1 MEVLFNTRAKRTSER
16 SSQEGTFSPSPVH
29 ENHLVLNEQKYVMN
43 LPGLKTSA
51 YTKFGIK
58 EKRKPKLKMSCDSY
72 GVGDSPSR
80 GRIWAGKMVHPA
92 KALAVQ
98 TL

>member
-1 MEVLFNTRAKRTSER
+1 
-16 SSQEGTFSPSPVH
+16 
-29 ENHLVLNEQKYVMN
+29 MN
-43 LPGLKTSA
+43 LPGLRTSA

-72 GVGDSPSR
+72 GVGDSPLR

>member
-1 MEVLFNTRAKRTSER
+1 
-16 SSQEGTFSPSPVH
+16 
-29 ENHLVLNEQKYVMN
+29 MN
-43 LPGLKTSA
+43 LPGLRTSA
-51 YTKFGIK
+51 YAKFGIK
-58 EKRKPKLKMSCDSY
+58 GKRKPKLKMSRDSH

-80 GRIWAGKMVHPA
+80 GRIWAGKMVHQA